1 MHRLPHGE
9 AVIRRALVLLLIASA
24 AHAEPVDLRLTRE
37 PGPRHLRMRPRTA
50 AATKPEPA
58 SAKPEPAADATAAP
72 DASASASATD
82 ASDLT
87 QIRDLRRPISVRFN
101 LGYVVDGAALTGRPN
116 LSERMV
122 GQHEFAQLR
131 AYALGE
137 GYFSSRGVMLPSLS
151 TYFAGRFQI
160 TRPTYKVNPDDMTG
174 ARVEVAPPIA
184 TWFDQSG
191 VEVRSGWAEVK
202 DFLPDRRLAPLRLRA
217 GNLYVYGPWM
227 LHMYGGVAAWEGKLV
242 RASIYGGSRVPDYTI
257 ANPLGEKDRAGIG
270 GSSVRVDFRNLKT
283 PIPFAVSGEFLAFTA
298 VGADDD
304 EASNHSLVQ
313 LDWRPRKDIA
323 LIGRARTLEGE
334 LANESLQLRSRYK
347 QVTNLV
353 FDIVHRR
360 RSDWRWD
367 PSVTQPD
374 ALQAKRYL
382 DLGPVLPQ
390 LLVSGRAG
398 TLIKENVDV
407 LVRGAY
413 ANDLVETNVER
424 NTYAASYFELGGGL
438 EVRLRR
444 AIGLGLNGLTRQTR
458 RYATVSAEIPDIPDQ
473 ADPLPRQ
480 YGPEMGERGFTE
492 LGTTVRLTL
501 GARRFSALLE
511 VYGRRT
517 RYALTYCNALRN
529 AGTPDEVI
537 DPNCMSATD
546 TGIPIQDYR
555 GGGRATIDAWIGS
568 QLRLFASYELSSR
581 LDLQREIYG
590 FKSLRLMVEGVY

>member
-1 MHRLPHGE
+1 MTRWLLP
-9 AVIRRALVLLLIASA
+9 ALLLASAAPA
-24 AHAEPVDLRLTRE
+24 AHAEPLNLRLTRE
-37 PGPRHLRMRPRTA
+37 PPPRSLRMRPRTA
-50 AATKPEPA
+50 AVTKPEPA
-58 SAKPEPAADATAAP
+58 SAPDAPAEPEVRVKAPAADP
-72 DASASASATD
+72 TD
-82 ASDLT
+82 LS
-87 QIRDLRRPISVRFN
+87 QVRDLRRPISVRFN
-101 LGYVVDGAALTGRPN
+101 LGYVVDGAALSGRRTR
-116 LSERMV
+116 SEHEV
-122 GQHEFAQLR
+122 GAHEFAQLR

-137 GYFSSRGVMLPSLS
+137 GYFSSRGVVLPSLS
-151 TYFAGRFQI
+151 TYFATRFQI
-160 TRPTYKVNPDDMTG
+160 TRPTYKADPADLMGT
-174 ARVEVAPPIA
+174 RVEVAPPIA
-184 TWFDQSG
+184 TWFDQSNI
-191 VEVRSGWAEVK
+191 EVRSGWAEVK
-202 DFLPDRRLAPLRLRA
+202 DFLPDPRLAPLRLRA
-217 GNLYVYGPWM
+217 GNLYVYGPWV
-227 LHMYGGVAAWEGKLV
+227 LHMYGGIAAWDGKLV
-242 RASIYGGSRVPDYTI
+242 RASVYGGSRVPDYTI
-257 ANPLGEKDRAGIG
+257 GNPLDKKDRAGIG

-298 VGADDD
+298 AGADDN
-304 EASNHSLVQ
+304 EASNHSSIQ
-313 LDWRPRKDIA
+313 LDWRPRNDIA
-323 LIGRARTLEGE
+323 LIGRARTLDGE

-360 RSDWRWD
+360 KTDWRWD

-374 ALQAKRYL
+374 TLQARRYL

-413 ANDLVETNVER
+413 ANDLVETNIER

-458 RYATVSAEIPDIPDQ
+458 RYATVSGEIPDIPNQ
-473 ADPLPRQ
+473 PDPLPRQ

-511 VYGRRT
+511 IYGRRT

-529 AGTPDEVI
+529 GGQPDAYV
-537 DPNCMSATD
+537 DPSCMSASD
-546 TGIPIQDYR
+546 TGLPIQDFR

-568 QLRLFASYELSSR
+568 RLRLFASYELSSQ

-590 FKSLRLMVEGVY
+590 FKSLRLMMEGVY